1 MDNGHCNINME
12 MSCADGS
19 VVSKGHIDFKGNGL
33 DKIIL
38 LVSFAKALELKLDA
52 TTLALLQFVASA
64 DSTMVY
70 IPGTLHKEEEK

>member
-33 DKIIL
+33 DKIMF
-38 LVSFAKALELKLDA
+38 LVSIAIALELKLDA
-52 TTLALLQFVASA
+52 TTLALLQFAAS

-70 IPGTLHKEEEK
+70 IPETLQKEEEK